1 MQNFQYQSC
10 GVCILGQKNSI
21 NSSSTFK
28 HHELCCLV
36 LVCEHTLSEH
46 AVHIVEVYLQA

>member
-1 MQNFQYQSC
+1 MQDFKYQNC

-21 NSSSTFK
+21 IFSNTVK

-36 LVCEHTLSEH
+36 LVRERTLSKH
-46 AVHIVEVYLQA
+46 AVHVVKVYLQA